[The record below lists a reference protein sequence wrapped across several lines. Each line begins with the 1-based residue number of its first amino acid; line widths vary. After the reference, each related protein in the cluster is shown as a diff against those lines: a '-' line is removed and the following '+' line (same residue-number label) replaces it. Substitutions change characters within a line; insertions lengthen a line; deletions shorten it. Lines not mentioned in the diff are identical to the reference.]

1 MPKLEARRA
10 LGPFEA
16 VRELGYIAPFPSLL
30 PVRQVFRSLTEDDPA
45 GAAKRELAPLTAS
58 VRPGMR
64 VAITAGSR
72 GIRDL
77 ALVVRAAGEFLRAL
91 GAEPFVVPAMGSH
104 GGATVAGQLQVL
116 AHLGVTEDSVSM
128 PILATMDTVIVGR
141 CEDGPTI
148 HVDSHAA
155 KADAILLVN
164 RVKPHTDFR
173 GPVESGLA
181 KICAVGLGNQR
192 GAQGIHAYGASA
204 LARLIPEIA
213 KQVIASVNVLGG
225 LAIIENA
232 LDLTARIT
240 FVPGPDIGGAAEA
253 ALLEEAYSLM
263 GGLPF
268 EELDVLV
275 VDELGKD
282 KSGSGMDTNVI
293 GRSKIWGVTDSRR
306 PRIATITVHAVS
318 PAAEGNGLG
327 IGLADFIP
335 FRVLEQVDLSA
346 MYVNAMTAGNS
357 GTQRVQIPIALPTDR
372 DVVAAAILTCG
383 RPDSDDVRLVR
394 IHDTLDLSHLLVSE
408 SLRATVEAAPGLII
422 EGEPGPMSF
431 DEFGNLAAH
440 VY

>member
-1 MPKLEARRA
+1 
-10 LGPFEA
+10 
-16 VRELGYIAPFPSLL
+16 
-30 PVRQVFRSLTEDDPA
+30 
-45 GAAKRELAPLTAS
+45 
-58 VRPGMR
+58 MR

-77 ALVVRAAGEFLRAL
+77 ALVIRAAGEFLRAL

-116 AHLGVTEDSVSM
+116 AHLGVTEDAVSM
-128 PILATMDTVIVGR
+128 PILATMDTVIIGR
-141 CEDGPTI
+141 CKDGPTI
-148 HVDSHAA
+148 HLDSYAA

-173 GPVESGLA
+173 GLVESGLA

-192 GAQGIHAYGASA
+192 GAQAIHAYGAGA

-213 KQVIASVNVLGG
+213 KQVIGSVNVLGG
-225 LAIIENA
+225 LAVIENA
-232 LDLTARIT
+232 LDLTARIS
-240 FVPGPDIGGAAEA
+240 FVPGPEIGGDAEA
-253 ALLEEAYSLM
+253 DLLRQAGSLM

-293 GRSKIWGVTDSRR
+293 GRTKIRGVADSAR

-318 PAAEGNGLG
+318 AAAKGNGLG
-327 IGLADFIP
+327 IGLADYIP
-335 FRVLEQVDLSA
+335 FRVLEQIDLFT

-372 DVVAAAILTCG
+372 DAIAAAILTCG
-383 RPDSDDVRLVR
+383 RPDTNEVRLVR
-394 IHDTLDLSHLLVSE
+394 IRDTLDLSHLLVSG
-408 SLRATVEAAPGLII
+408 SLRSAVEATPGLVI
-422 EGEPGPMSF
+422 EGEPAPMSF
-431 DEFGNLAAH
+431 DELGNLVAH